1 MLAGSLEHA
10 SEHPVAKA
18 IAQAARAELG
28 SLDHVSQFE
37 SLPGLGTT
45 GVVSAR
51 RVIVGGE
58 ALFSKANQ
66 NIGDKVQSH
75 IVVAFRRHVFWFF
88 VTSGRSIIELIVL
101 R

>member
-1 MLAGSLEHA
+1 
-10 SEHPVAKA
+10 V
-18 IAQAARAELG
+18 
-28 SLDHVSQFE
+28 
-37 SLPGLGTT
+37 SLPEYWGSVPVVANFFLWHKQLLVELV
-45 GVVSAR
+45 GVVLIKRISS
-51 RVIVGGE
+51 GGE

-75 IVVAFRRHVFWFF
+75 IVVAFRRHVFWFS